1 MFPQLGRSLLL
12 FGFCVWLLE
21 LLKSLKK
28 IPLLSQIK
36 MQRQGKVMIRCPFFL
51 KSDDV
56 SMRQECECYPDHRA
70 QKPIQGEDCR
80 PRRRSCDIFDSLAL
94 IIKSFLAAPKEKKMN
109 REKKG
114 DLQFSDVSHWLPA
127 CCPQGKKNE
136 QKKKGGLQ
144 FSDVSHWLPVSRAP
158 RIKSRSNCGGVCVY
172 YCRTYDKAVCGG
184 GGGQ

>member
-21 LLKSLKK
+21 PLKSLKK

-70 QKPIQGEDCR
+70 QKAIQGEDCR

-109 REKKG
+109 R
-114 DLQFSDVSHWLPA
+114 
-127 CCPQGKKNE
+127 
-136 QKKKGGLQ
+136 KKKGGLQ